1 MRAPRSRELAPGKNR
16 HAPIVARLYFK
27 ERAQGAR
34 RKAGRRKDQDKRK
47 AQGSRTKAQGANKT
61 KHRRNNLIVV
71 DGKQLIYI
79 KPMQLCILTKDKT
92 K

>member
-1 MRAPRSRELAPGKNR
+1 LWRVYILKRERK
-16 HAPIVARLYFK
+16 
-27 ERAQGAR
+27 AQGAR
-34 RKAGRRKDQDKRK
+34 RKQARK

-79 KPMQLCILTKDKT
+79 KPMQLCILTKDET
-92 K
+92 Q

>member
-1 MRAPRSRELAPGKNR
+1 
-16 HAPIVARLYFK
+16 VARLYFK

-34 RKAGRRKDQDKRK
+34 RKAQGARK

-61 KHRRNNLIVV
+61 KHRRYNLIVV

-79 KPMQLCILTKDKT
+79 KPMQLCILTKDET
-92 K
+92 Q

>member
-1 MRAPRSRELAPGKNR
+1 LWRVYSLKE
-16 HAPIVARLYFK
+16 ARK
-27 ERAQGAR
+27 AQGAR
-34 RKAGRRKDQDKRK
+34 PARK

-79 KPMQLCILTKDKT
+79 KPMQLCILTKDKAQ
-92 K
+92 

>member
-1 MRAPRSRELAPGKNR
+1 
-16 HAPIVARLYFK
+16 VARLYFK

-34 RKAGRRKDQDKRK
+34 RKTSTQGARQARK

-79 KPMQLCILTKDKT
+79 KPMQLCILTKDET
-92 K
+92 Q

>member
-1 MRAPRSRELAPGKNR
+1 LWRVYILKRERK
-16 HAPIVARLYFK
+16 
-27 ERAQGAR
+27 AQGAR
-34 RKAGRRKDQDKRK
+34 QARK

-61 KHRRNNLIVV
+61 KYRRYNLIVV
-71 DGKQLIYI
+71 DGNQLIYI

>member
-1 MRAPRSRELAPGKNR
+1 LWRVYILKRERK
-16 HAPIVARLYFK
+16 
-27 ERAQGAR
+27 AQGAR
-34 RKAGRRKDQDKRK
+34 RKHARRK

-61 KHRRNNLIVV
+61 KHRRYNLIVV

-92 K
+92 Q

>member
-1 MRAPRSRELAPGKNR
+1 
-16 HAPIVARLYFK
+16 VARLYFK

-34 RKAGRRKDQDKRK
+34 RKRKAQARRK

-61 KHRRNNLIVV
+61 KHRRYNLIVV

-92 K
+92 Q

>member
-1 MRAPRSRELAPGKNR
+1 LWRVYSLKE
-16 HAPIVARLYFK
+16 ARK
-27 ERAQGAR
+27 AQGAR
-34 RKAGRRKDQDKRK
+34 QARK

-79 KPMQLCILTKDKT
+79 KPMQLCILTKDKAQ
-92 K
+92 

>member
-1 MRAPRSRELAPGKNR
+1 MGTSTRELAPGKNR

-34 RKAGRRKDQDKRK
+34 RKTST
-47 AQGSRTKAQGANKT
+47 QGARIKNKGANKT

-92 K
+92 Q

>member
-1 MRAPRSRELAPGKNR
+1 MRAPRSREKPASRPLWRVYILKR
-16 HAPIVARLYFK
+16 
-27 ERAQGAR
+27 ERKAQGAR
-34 RKAGRRKDQDKRK
+34 QARK

-61 KHRRNNLIVV
+61 KHRRNNLNVV

-92 K
+92 Q

>member
-1 MRAPRSRELAPGKNR
+1 
-16 HAPIVARLYFK
+16 VARLYFK

-34 RKAGRRKDQDKRK
+34 RKRKHARRK

-61 KHRRNNLIVV
+61 KHRRYNLIVV

-79 KPMQLCILTKDKT
+79 KPMQLCILTKDET
-92 K
+92 Q

>member
-1 MRAPRSRELAPGKNR
+1 
-16 HAPIVARLYFK
+16 VARLYFK

-34 RKAGRRKDQDKRK
+34 RKARK

-61 KHRRNNLIVV
+61 KHRRYNLIVV

-92 K
+92 Q

>member
-1 MRAPRSRELAPGKNR
+1 MRAPRSGELAPGEKPATR
-16 HAPIVARLYFK
+16 PLWRVYILKR
-27 ERAQGAR
+27 ERKAQGA
-34 RKAGRRKDQDKRK
+34 ARK

-61 KHRRNNLIVV
+61 KHRRYNLIVV

-92 K
+92 Q

>member
-1 MRAPRSRELAPGKNR
+1 
-16 HAPIVARLYFK
+16 VARLYFK

-34 RKAGRRKDQDKRK
+34 RKAQGTQARK

-79 KPMQLCILTKDKT
+79 KPMQLCILTKDET
-92 K
+92 Q

>member
-1 MRAPRSRELAPGKNR
+1 LWRVYSLKE
-16 HAPIVARLYFK
+16 ARK
-27 ERAQGAR
+27 AQGAR
-34 RKAGRRKDQDKRK
+34 RKAGTQGARRKAGTQGARRK
-47 AQGSRTKAQGANKT
+47 AQT